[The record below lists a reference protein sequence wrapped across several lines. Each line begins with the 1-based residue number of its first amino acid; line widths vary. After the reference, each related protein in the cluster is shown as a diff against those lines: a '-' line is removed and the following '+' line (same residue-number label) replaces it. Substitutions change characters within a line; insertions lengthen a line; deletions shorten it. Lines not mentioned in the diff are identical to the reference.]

1 MSIPP
6 QTPQKAL
13 PGAYIQTPAINR
25 FQPSSVSYPNLR
37 SVAPSSQPQ
46 NGVQSNNQAVSRP
59 PPQQQNQTATN
70 RSVETLQPIERAAR
84 TITEMLNQE
93 AQYPELDSYIG
104 RA

>member
-6 QTPQKAL
+6 QTPQKAH
-13 PGAYIQTPAINR
+13 PGAFIQTPAMINNK
-25 FQPSSVSYPNLR
+25 PSSVSYPNLR
-37 SVAPSSQPQ
+37 SVAPSSQEQ
-46 NGVQSNNQAVSRP
+46 HGAQGNNQAVGRP
-59 PPQQQNQTATN
+59 PPQQNQTATN
-70 RSVETLQPIERAAR
+70 RPVETLQPIERAAR

>member
-13 PGAYIQTPAINR
+13 PGAYIQTPAISR

-37 SVAPSSQPQ
+37 SVAPLSQQ
-46 NGVQSNNQAVSRP
+46 QHGGQGNNQAVSRP
-59 PPQQQNQTATN
+59 PPQQDQTPPN

-104 RA
+104 RE